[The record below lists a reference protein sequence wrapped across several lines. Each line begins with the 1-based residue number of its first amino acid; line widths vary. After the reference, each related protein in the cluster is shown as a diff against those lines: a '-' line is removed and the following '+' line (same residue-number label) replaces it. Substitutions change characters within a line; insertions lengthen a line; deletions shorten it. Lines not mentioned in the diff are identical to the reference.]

1 MVPFFMKKYH
11 FLVCEIGTGSI
22 KSDTGQHLQFL
33 RCFCEHFFSADTF
46 WGVSPE
52 TFLSFF
58 FGGGG
63 GGVFPLLYYNVPHSR
78 AARQH
83 AANFVFPGRNSEAG
97 KSFERIQF
105 FTGFTQKQRT
115 IKITQIVLI
124 SQSSSETVEAVLCRI

>member
-1 MVPFFMKKYH
+1 MNFKHILLQVVKEYFPFHITM
-11 FLVCEIGTGSI
+11 
-22 KSDTGQHLQFL
+22 
-33 RCFCEHFFSADTF
+33 
-46 WGVSPE
+46 
-52 TFLSFF
+52 
-58 FGGGG
+58 
-63 GGVFPLLYYNVPHSR
+63 FPIHD
-78 AARQH
+78 QH